1 VWTAQELTTT
11 SIQQWNNVAQ
21 YGLRV
26 NAEFTTITGSGLFI
40 SDNYTGSSESG
51 IIDVKQRRFLAAK
64 RKDYYYYGSGFR
76 NVDGLNFNLNTTLRN
91 GKRRE

>member
-1 VWTAQELTTT
+1 
-11 SIQQWNNVAQ
+11 VAQ

-51 IIDVKQRRFLAAK
+51 IIDVKLRRFLAAK
-64 RKDYYYYGSGFR
+64 EKIIITMALVLEMLTG
-76 NVDGLNFNLNTTLRN
+76 
-91 GKRRE
+91 